1 MKPEPPLP
9 LAAGWP
15 DEAGSGPGRVLR
27 RNAVLHAAN
36 RTWSGR
42 LCKRGP
48 HTLQLRR

>member
-1 MKPEPPLP
+1 
-9 LAAGWP
+9 
-15 DEAGSGPGRVLR
+15 
-27 RNAVLHAAN
+27 VLHAAN